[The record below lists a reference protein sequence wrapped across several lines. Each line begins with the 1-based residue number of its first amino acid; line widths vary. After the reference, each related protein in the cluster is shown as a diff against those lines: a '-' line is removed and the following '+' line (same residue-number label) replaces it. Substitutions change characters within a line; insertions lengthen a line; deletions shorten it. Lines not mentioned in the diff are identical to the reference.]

1 MQKVVTNTNPEIHV
15 QNGSTQQESVLVGS
29 ANQIMRLLSL
39 VMLGVIIVISYA
51 YVELLQAHGDV
62 SKEVGVLTE
71 KVRTLEDIV
80 INKTLEVR

>member
-1 MQKVVTNTNPEIHV
+1 MQKVVTNANPEIHV
-15 QNGSTQQESVLVGS
+15 QSSGTQQEPVLVGS

-51 YVELLQAHGDV
+51 YVELFQAHGNT
-62 SKEVGVLTE
+62 SREIGVLTE

-80 INKTLEVR
+80 INKTLEVK

>member
-1 MQKVVTNTNPEIHV
+1 MQKVVTNANPEIHV
-15 QNGSTQQESVLVGS
+15 QNGGTQQEPVLVGS

-51 YVELLQAHGDV
+51 YVELLQAHSET

-80 INKTLEVR
+80 INKTLAVR

>member
-1 MQKVVTNTNPEIHV
+1 MQKVVTNANPEIHV
-15 QNGSTQQESVLVGS
+15 QGGGAQQEPVLIGS

-51 YVELLQAHGDV
+51 YVELLQAHGDT
-62 SKEVGVLTE
+62 SREIGVLTE

-80 INKTLEVR
+80 INKTLKVK

>member
-1 MQKVVTNTNPEIHV
+1 MQKVVTNANPEIHV
-15 QNGSTQQESVLVGS
+15 QNGSTQQEPVLVGS

-51 YVELLQAHGDV
+51 YVELIQAHGDT
-62 SKEVGVLTE
+62 SREIGVLTE

-80 INKTLEVR
+80 INKTLEVK